1 LTSEFYIPSIIDTLI
16 KENALNVKVLDTES
30 DWFGVTYQED
40 KPFVM
45 EKITQLIDAGVYPQ
59 NLWT

>member
-1 LTSEFYIPSIIDTLI
+1 
-16 KENALNVKVLDTES
+16 LNVKVIDTES

-45 EKITQLIDAGVYPQ
+45 EKIQELIAKGVYPEK
-59 NLWT
+59 LWT

>member
-1 LTSEFYIPSIIDTLI
+1 MSSDRY
-16 KENALNVKVLDTES
+16 ES

-45 EKITQLIDAGVYPQ
+45 EKINSPDFTRRIR
-59 NLWT
+59 

>member
-1 LTSEFYIPSIIDTLI
+1 MI
-16 KENALNVKVLDTES
+16 KQEILDVKVLDTES

-45 EKITQLIDAGVYPQ
+45 EKINQLIANGVYPAK
-59 NLWT
+59 LWV

>member
-1 LTSEFYIPSIIDTLI
+1 MTSEFYIPTLI
-16 KENALNVKVLDTES
+16 DHLIKNDILNVEVIDTES

-45 EKITQLIDAGVYPQ
+45 EKITSLIHNGVYPE
-59 NLWT
+59 NLW